1 MALFCFGML
10 LNKVRTFAQQSCI
23 ILIVI
28 LLVFSSSWVHS
39 RFRLQI
45 ISLIVVHIQL
55 LSCVQLSPPG
65 FFVHGISQAR
75 ILEWV
80 AIYFS
85 RGSSQPM
92 DQICISCICRQILYH
107 WATCQVA
114 IRWFLFSE
122 VKSLASKWRLFSP
135 ACRKLATLPDTLK
148 EGNSL
153 RMAIC
158 RCVHLGQ
165 QQLWLL
171 WETPQEAFGVGGLA
185 IRLGPA
191 SALMS

>member
-1 MALFCFGML
+1 MWESLVYLRMALFCFGML

-107 WATCQVA
+107 WATCKKVN
-114 IRWFLFSE
+114 IGELKWLKVSDTTDIKKKCYYR
-122 VKSLASKWRLFSP
+122 WRLFHHDGGS
-135 ACRKLATLPDTLK
+135 
-148 EGNSL
+148 G
-153 RMAIC
+153 
-158 RCVHLGQ
+158 GQ
-165 QQLWLL
+165 DY
-171 WETPQEAFGVGGLA
+171 TK
-185 IRLGPA
+185 
-191 SALMS
+191 